1 MAKLLREVIMIT
13 NDAMETMIP
22 FAGEDACFRLYAD
35 NVNSIRG
42 RTEKG
47 RQTEKSH
54 TKVTPA
60 QPHGGVYS

>member
-1 MAKLLREVIMIT
+1 MMAKLLLEVIMIT
-13 NDAMETMIP
+13 NDAMGTMIP

-47 RQTEKSH
+47 RQTENRIK
-54 TKVTPA
+54 K
-60 QPHGGVYS
+60 